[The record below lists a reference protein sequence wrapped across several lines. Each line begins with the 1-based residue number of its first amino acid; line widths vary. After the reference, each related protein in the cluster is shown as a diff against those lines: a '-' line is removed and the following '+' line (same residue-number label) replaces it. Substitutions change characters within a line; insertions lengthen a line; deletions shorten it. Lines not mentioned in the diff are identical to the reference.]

1 MNSPAAPRSIFLG
14 QLCRDFCI
22 GYDGRVYLD
31 FPGGNVLYAAVGML
45 VWEPDSAPGIIAR
58 IGEDFPLEWLGDFER
73 QGINIKGVRV
83 LPEAID
89 LRSFYVYTDRAT
101 RISDEPFSYFA
112 RLGSSFPRQLLGY
125 RADKNFLDSRTQL
138 TQVSL
143 RQADIAP
150 DYLNATAAHLCPLDY
165 LSHTLVPAVLRQA
178 GFTTITLD
186 PSPGTMNP
194 VFWNDI
200 PAMITGVTAFLPN
213 EDELRALFHG
223 RSNDLWE
230 MATAL
235 TGYGCEFVVIKR
247 GERGQLLYD
256 SSTKTRWEIP
266 AYPARLVNPTGAGD
280 SFCGGFLAGYRKT
293 FDPLQ
298 AVLYGNIVA
307 SLVVEGN
314 GAFYALEALPGL
326 AQARLD
332 ALRDT
337 VRKL

>member
-1 MNSPAAPRSIFLG
+1 MNSPAAPLSIFLG
-14 QLCRDFCI
+14 QLRRDFCI
-22 GYDGRVYLD
+22 SYDGRVYLD

-45 VWEPDSAPGIIAR
+45 VWEPESAPGIIAR
-58 IGEDFPLEWLGDFER
+58 VGEDFPLEWLGDFSR
-73 QGINIKGVRV
+73 RGINIQGVRV

-89 LRSFYVYTDRAT
+89 LRSFYVYTDRST

-125 RADKNFLDSRTQL
+125 RTEKNFIDSRTQL
-138 TQVSL
+138 TPVSL
-143 RQADIAP
+143 RQVDITP

-213 EDELRALFHG
+213 EDELRSLFHG
-223 RSNDLWE
+223 RSTDLWE

-235 TGYGCEFVVIKR
+235 TGYGCEFVIIKR
-247 GERGQLLYD
+247 GERGQLVYD
-256 SSTKTRWEIP
+256 SSTKTRWEVP
-266 AYPARLVNPTGAGD
+266 AYPARLVDPTGAGD
-280 SFCGGFLAGYRKT
+280 AFCGGFMAGYRKT

-298 AVLYGNIVA
+298 AALYGNIVA
-307 SLVVEGN
+307 SLVVEGQ

-326 AQARLD
+326 AQARLE

-337 VRKL
+337 VRKI

>member
-1 MNSPAAPRSIFLG
+1 MSSITAPRSIFLG
-14 QLCRDFCI
+14 QLRRDFCI
-22 GYDGRVYLD
+22 SHDGKIFLD
-31 FPGGNVLYAAVGML
+31 FPGGNALYAAVGML
-45 VWEPDSAPGIIAR
+45 AWEPDSAPGLVAR
-58 IGEDFPLEWLGDFER
+58 VGEDFPLEWLADFEQR
-73 QGINIKGVRV
+73 GINIRGVRV

-101 RISDEPFSYFA
+101 RISDDPFSYFA
-112 RLGSSFPRQLLGY
+112 KLGSSFPRQLLGY

-138 TQVSL
+138 TPVSL
-143 RQADIAP
+143 RQADITA
-150 DYLNATAAHLCPLDY
+150 DYHNATAAHLCPLDY

-186 PSPGTMNP
+186 PSPGTMNA

-200 PAMITGVTAFLPN
+200 PAMITGLTAFLPN
-213 EDELRALFHG
+213 EDELRSLFHG

-230 MATAL
+230 MAAAL
-235 TGYGCEFVVIKR
+235 SAYGCEFVIVKR

-256 SSTKTRWEIP
+256 ASTKSRWEIP

-280 SFCGGFLAGYRKT
+280 AFCGGFLSGYRKT

-314 GAFYALEALPGL
+314 GAFYALDALPGL
-326 AQARLD
+326 AQARME
-332 ALRDT
+332 ALHNT
-337 VRKL
+337 VHKI